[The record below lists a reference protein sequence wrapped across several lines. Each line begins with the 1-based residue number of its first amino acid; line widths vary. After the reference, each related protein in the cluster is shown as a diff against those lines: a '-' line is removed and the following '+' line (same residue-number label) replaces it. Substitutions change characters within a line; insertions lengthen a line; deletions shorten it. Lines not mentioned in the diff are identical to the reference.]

1 MKTTTDKPT
10 VDKVEEVS
18 LIMALGRVNAN
29 VQQEGPSP
37 SDTISGRFS
46 NQIAELVFTTEQS
59 FRDTHNLVKLKADLA
74 VIRLFAELT
83 TKAVKKLDTTSKEVE
98 EDPGIYIAT
107 RTNADG
113 SYDYPQLVYG
123 DSFSWGWG
131 YYIDG
136 KWSKDVVNASE
147 VPTSTKEE
155 AAVCIMVADV
165 VLDR

>member
-74 VIRLFAELT
+74 VIRLFAKT
-83 TKAVKKLDTTSKEVE
+83 ATSVVKTLDVNSKEVLD
-98 EDPGIYIAT
+98 DPGIYTAT

-131 YYIDG
+131 FYINDS
-136 KWSKDVVNASE
+136 WSEDVVNALD
-147 VPTSTKEE
+147 VPYEE
-155 AAVCIMVADV
+155 AQSLAKLVADV
-165 VLDR
+165 IH

>member
-1 MKTTTDKPT
+1 MKATTDKPT

-74 VIRLFAELT
+74 VIRLFAKLT
-83 TKAVKKLDTTSKEVE
+83 TEAVRKLDVTSKEVE
-98 EDPGIYIAT
+98 EDPGIYTAT
-107 RTNADG
+107 RTNIEG
-113 SYDYPQLVYG
+113 SYNYPQLVYG

-136 KWSKDVVNASE
+136 EWSKDVVNASE
-147 VPTSTKEE
+147 VPTKEE
-155 AAVCIMVADV
+155 VAVCIMVADV

>member
-1 MKTTTDKPT
+1 MKATTDKPT

-74 VIRLFAELT
+74 VIRLFAKT
-83 TKAVKKLDTTSKEVE
+83 ATSVVKTLDVNSKEVLD
-98 EDPGIYIAT
+98 DPGIYTAT

-131 YYIDG
+131 FYINDS
-136 KWSKDVVNASE
+136 WSEDVVNALD
-147 VPTSTKEE
+147 VPYEE
-155 AAVCIMVADV
+155 AQSLAKLVADV
-165 VLDR
+165 IH